1 VFAFSNNVVK
11 IAYSDRFVLPLPEG
25 HRFPMLKYELVKEQL
40 LREGTVE
47 ENQLFDPGL
56 CDLDT
61 VLLTHDADYV
71 ARFQNLQLTD
81 YEIRR
86 IGFPMS
92 ELTVKRCFSTNQG
105 TLSSALNALENGV
118 GLNIAGGTHHAFRDK
133 GEGFCMLND
142 IAVSANYLLNKQLA
156 KQILVIDLDVHQGNG
171 TAKIFENEPKVFT
184 FSMHA
189 ADNYPLKKE
198 NSDLD
203 IGLRNGTND
212 ELYLRILGDNLELLI
227 NRVKPDFIF
236 YQSGVDILETDK
248 LGKLAVSR
256 QGCKTRDEMVFESCK
271 KHQIPLA
278 VCMGGG
284 YSERLTDIVEAHCNT
299 FRLAMNYWG

>member
-1 VFAFSNNVVK
+1 MVK

-56 CDLDT
+56 CDLET
-61 VLLTHDADYV
+61 VLLTHDANYV

-105 TLSSALNALENGV
+105 TLSAALNALENGV

-171 TAKIFENEPKVFT
+171 TAKIFETEPKVFT
-184 FSMHA
+184 FSMHG

-203 IGLRNGTND
+203 IGLKDSTND
-212 ELYLRILGDNLELLI
+212 ELYLRILADNLEPLI

-248 LGKLAVSR
+248 LGKLAMSR

-271 KHQIPLA
+271 KNQIPLA

-299 FRLAMNYWG
+299 FRLAMDYWG